1 MDKLYKTTVVIYS
14 DQNFESAGL
23 NALLSDINTGSVMEQ
38 VSFEEV
44 VNSNLS
50 QDILNFFDEKEQR
63 QIVFDVLNDNPELD
77 YNPYS
82 DDEYEFYDD

>member
-50 QDILNFFDEKEQR
+50 QDILNYFDEKEQR

-77 YNPYS
+77 YNPYP